1 MNVLVLVFLLD
12 PSFPQLVL
20 TIPIMSLREKY
31 YVAIVNL
38 VLQYGLY
45 YAKLFISLLK
55 NVTAG

>member
-20 TIPIMSLREKY
+20 TIPIMSLIEKY